1 MSKFKIRRLYSD
13 KENERI
19 AQFRAPGSLNLKF
32 DAIRSKSDEDIKG
45 VNESYSTA
53 NDPTE
58 GVTGYNYI
66 PGRGSFG
73 LGGDYLGSEGSGQP
87 AEMDLDP
94 ALMASMSP
102 QELQKYYYEK
112 VKGFA
117 QQSSQNALDEIVP
130 KLQTLH
136 NQFMTSTPTG
146 RQNFFEEAKTI
157 IRLMGDTLTPQN
169 KYYIKSNFP
178 GFANLV

>member
-1 MSKFKIRRLYSD
+1 MSKFKITRLYSD

-19 AQFRAPGSLNLKF
+19 AQFKAPGSLNLKF

-58 GVTGYNYI
+58 GVMGFDYI

-102 QELQKYYYEK
+102 KELQKYYYEK
-112 VKGFA
+112 MQGFA
-117 QQSSQNALDEIVP
+117 QQESKNALDEIVP

-136 NQFMTSTPTG
+136 SQFMTSTPTG
-146 RQNFFEEAKTI
+146 RQNFLQQAKTI
-157 IRLMGDTLTPQN
+157 LYLMGDTLTPQN
-169 KYYIKSNFP
+169 KYYIKANFP
-178 GFANLV
+178 AFANLV